1 MKIVIIGGGASGMA
15 AAIKAKQ
22 TNNNAQVIVLEKMD
36 RVGKKLLATGNGRC
50 NYSNLNTSPRDYY
63 GQQPHFVNY
72 ALKEFTVDYTVNF
85 FNNMGVFP
93 REESQGR
100 LYPFSG
106 QASAVL
112 DALRC
117 EMERLGVQVLTN
129 ALVKGVDIKKGGF
142 KINLSDRVI
151 NCNKLIIA
159 CGGCAS
165 PKLGSDGSGFTLL
178 KALGHNI
185 TALSPALVQMKTKPE
200 QIKGL
205 SGIRVP
211 CNATLIYKD
220 RVIANEYGEVQ
231 FTDYGLSGIAVFQ
244 LSLAYKKGVI
254 VSLDFMEEYPLKNVF
269 DILWARR
276 TCLEHLTMENY
287 FNGLLNKRI
296 GNIIARSC
304 GIEKLSYKIA
314 DLDKDTVWRIAG
326 CIKDMRFDIIGLKGF
341 ENAQATAGGVDTRE
355 FNSETM
361 ESRIINGLYCCGE
374 IFDVVGSC
382 GGYNLQWA
390 WSSGMLAGKN
400 AADLKENIYDKN
412 K

>member
-1 MKIVIIGGGASGMA
+1 MKIVIIGGGASGMT

-22 TNNNAQVIVLEKMD
+22 TNSNAQVIVLEKMD
-36 RVGKKLLATGNGRC
+36 RIGKKLLATGNGRC
-50 NYSNLNTSPRDYY
+50 NYSNFNASPKDYY

-106 QASAVL
+106 QASSVL
-112 DALRC
+112 DALRY
-117 EMERLGVQVLTN
+117 EMDKLGIEVITN
-129 ALVKGVDIKKGGF
+129 AVVKNIDIKKSAF
-142 KINLSDRVI
+142 KLTLKDSTI
-151 NCNKLIIA
+151 NCNRLIIA

-165 PKLGSDGSGFTLL
+165 PKLGSDGSGFELL
-178 KALGHNI
+178 KSLGHSI
-185 TALSPALVQMKTKPE
+185 TPLSPALVQMKTKPE
-200 QIKGL
+200 EIKGL
-205 SGIRVP
+205 SGVRVP

-220 RVIANEYGEVQ
+220 RVIADEQGEVQ
-231 FTDYGLSGIAVFQ
+231 FTDYGLSGIAIFQ
-244 LSLAYKKGVI
+244 LSLAYKKGAVI
-254 VSLDFMEEYPLKNVF
+254 ALDFMEEYPLKNVF

-276 TCLEHLTMENY
+276 ESLSTLTMESY

-296 GNIIARSC
+296 GNLIARAC
-304 GIEKLSYKIA
+304 GIEKLSYRVS
-314 DLDKDTVWRIAG
+314 DLDKDMVWKIAG
-326 CIKDMRFDIIGLKGF
+326 CIKNMTFHITGLKGF

-355 FNSETM
+355 FNRETM
-361 ESRIINGLYCCGE
+361 ESRLINGLYCCGE

-390 WSSGMLAGKN
+390 WSSGMLAGKC
-400 AADLKENIYDKN
+400 AAEQKGNNI
-412 K
+412 

>member
-1 MKIVIIGGGASGMA
+1 MKIVIIGGGASGMT

-22 TNNNAQVIVLEKMD
+22 TNSNAQVIVLEKMD
-36 RVGKKLLATGNGRC
+36 RIGKKLLATGNGRC
-50 NYSNLNTSPRDYY
+50 NYSNLNASPKDYY

-106 QASAVL
+106 QASSVL
-112 DALRC
+112 DALRY
-117 EMERLGVQVLTN
+117 EMDKLGIEVITN
-129 ALVKGVDIKKGGF
+129 AVVKNIDIKKSAF
-142 KINLSDRVI
+142 KLTLKDSTI
-151 NCNKLIIA
+151 NCNRLIIA

-165 PKLGSDGSGFTLL
+165 PKLGSDGSGFELL
-178 KALGHNI
+178 KSLGHSI
-185 TALSPALVQMKTKPE
+185 TPLSPALVQMKTKPE
-200 QIKGL
+200 EIKGL
-205 SGIRVP
+205 SGVRVP

-220 RVIANEYGEVQ
+220 RVIADEQGEVQ
-231 FTDYGLSGIAVFQ
+231 FTDYGLSGIAIFQ
-244 LSLAYKKGVI
+244 LSLAYKKGAVI
-254 VSLDFMEEYPLKNVF
+254 ALDFMEEYPLKNVF

-276 TCLEHLTMENY
+276 ESLSTLTMESY

-296 GNIIARSC
+296 GNLIARAC
-304 GIEKLSYKIA
+304 GIEKLSYRVS
-314 DLDKDTVWRIAG
+314 DLDKDMVWKIAG
-326 CIKDMRFDIIGLKGF
+326 CIKNMTFHITGLKGF

-355 FNSETM
+355 FNRETM
-361 ESRIINGLYCCGE
+361 ESRLINGLYCCGE

-390 WSSGMLAGKN
+390 WSSGMLAGKC
-400 AADLKENIYDKN
+400 AAEQKGNNI
-412 K
+412 